1 MVYSAPQ
8 VAGRDEPF
16 RSEIREHLKGRTEAL
31 EDLAVE
37 LLARGLS
44 VRDIEDA
51 FRDETGR
58 LLLSKTAVSEIGERL
73 WADYQ
78 EFATRDLGEYEIA
91 YLFVDGIAERV
102 TWHLIR
108 FFLNLC
114 GAVAAFVLSAVRGQ
128 PCRTLRA

>member
-1 MVYSAPQ
+1 M
-8 VAGRDEPF
+8 
-16 RSEIREHLKGRTEAL
+16 
-31 EDLAVE
+31 E

-44 VRDIEDA
+44 VREIEDA

-91 YLFVDGIAERV
+91 YLFVDGIADAFAPGTSSTRC
-102 TWHLIR
+102 WPPGILRHL
-108 FFLNLC
+108 
-114 GAVAAFVLSAVRGQ
+114 AAKCF
-128 PCRTLRA
+128 CI